1 MSGPEGNGSLDQA
14 PAETLGYGRQEA
26 EDRHLQQILGAIQW
40 SSLVFAL
47 FCGLWFA
54 FQREAVTGLIG
65 VVILAFFAVAAV
77 AKRCQNP
84 GNRQAVVITLCVSIL
99 VACFTIL
106 LLQPS
111 MYPTLAVTMMLAV
124 ALALPYSNKRALK
137 LLMIAAWSAEVAGVV
152 TGFLLASP
160 QEPGQSPL
168 TFDFLFA
175 VFTLATAVALVILV
189 LWQFRTRLMAA
200 LQQTRLA
207 EGQARHDATHDPLT
221 GLPNRALLEERLDRY
236 RGTSNT
242 DDKSGTSAERS
253 PATPFAVLF
262 LDLDRFKHVNDSLGH
277 TVGDELLKV
286 VAQRLLAC
294 VRPERADTVA
304 RLGGDEFI
312 LVLDEANPGVTDAVV
327 GRIQETLKRP
337 IKLHGHELYATA
349 SIGVLPDC
357 SGYESVE
364 EILRDV
370 DTAMFRSK
378 EASEGRPAIFEP
390 SMRARPVSMLRMETD
405 LRRAVERREL
415 SVHYQP
421 IVWLATGGVV
431 GFEALAW
438 WDHPERGLLPPEEFA
453 PLAHRSGLIQ
463 DLDLLALG
471 EVCRQGALWRRRF
484 PDHFPPRVSIKLSVG
499 TFLRQSLPEEIAS
512 ILKES
517 GLPAHALM
525 IEVSEKTVVEE
536 PELAMQV
543 LERLKVLGVLLV
555 VGDFGTGRSSLDLL
569 HRMPIDTLKIDRSF
583 VRDIRLG
590 DEDPAEIAR
599 TVLTVAHELGLEVL
613 AEGLDTSE
621 QLQVLSEMECDYA
634 QGTHFSHPVDT
645 KGAQA
650 ILAAEP
656 SW

>member
-1 MSGPEGNGSLDQA
+1 MVGRVEDNSREGDPGTA
-14 PAETLGYGRQEA
+14 PADHPEVQIIQLR
-26 EDRHLQQILGAIQW
+26 QILGALQLFSVAFVLFCAAVFFYTGNLAVGLSGTIIFAFSVVATAAKRQVGQGNRQRAVVLVCAAIIC
-40 SSLVFAL
+40 SSLAL
-47 FCGLWFA
+47 VPLQPA
-54 FQREAVTGLIG
+54 LLPTSAVTSL
-65 VVILAFFAVAAV
+65 VAAV
-77 AKRCQNP
+77 
-84 GNRQAVVITLCVSIL
+84 
-99 VACFTIL
+99 
-106 LLQPS
+106 
-111 MYPTLAVTMMLAV
+111 LAI
-124 ALALPYSNKRALK
+124 PYARERPFKM
-137 LLMIAAWSAEVAGVV
+137 LMIASWVSVVIVVGAGPVLAARSSGEEISPFEFV
-152 TGFLLASP
+152 FGASTLIAAAAIVLL
-160 QEPGQSPL
+160 L
-168 TFDFLFA
+168 
-175 VFTLATAVALVILV
+175 
-189 LWQFRTRLMAA
+189 LWQFRVRLMAA

-207 EGQARHDATHDPLT
+207 EGQARHDATHDSLT
-221 GLPNRALLEERLDRY
+221 GLPNRTLLEETLSRHHSEAMD
-236 RGTSNT
+236 N
-242 DDKSGTSAERS
+242 
-253 PATPFAVLF
+253 PVATFAMLY

-277 TVGDELLKV
+277 HLGDELLEI

-294 VRPERADTVA
+294 VRPESDDMVA
-304 RLGGDEFI
+304 RPGGDEFV
-312 LVLDEANPGVTDAVV
+312 LVLSTAGTVDRAGEISRGVADIVV
-327 GRIQETLKRP
+327 ERIQEAFRRP
-337 IKLHGHELYATA
+337 IVLHGHELYTTP
-349 SIGVLPDC
+349 SIGILPDC

-364 EILRDV
+364 EILRDA

-378 EASEGRPAIFEP
+378 EAGEGRPAIFEP
-390 SMRARPVSMLRMETD
+390 SMRVRPVSMLRMETD
-405 LRRAVERREL
+405 FRRAVERREFSL
-415 SVHYQP
+415 HYQP

-431 GFEALAW
+431 GFEAVAW

-484 PDHFPPRVSIKLSVG
+484 PDHFPPRVSIKLSAG

-645 KGAQA
+645 KGAEA